1 MTAVRTC
8 TAVSVYI
15 LASIDI
21 LINSTCDLY
30 SQSVLS
36 RLSVYSLQD
45 LCLILSLIV
54 FVIQFF
60 RKEILQTGNLLP
72 LIRSNSHTIAVIIV
86 YFSLT
91 LALQTLTVTSMNS
104 EPAVDT
110 VEPYFWR
117 NDPVVLIMFFS
128 HRLTSAIYYF
138 SFQSSI
144 AQVCEPIVARVGH
157 KNTSQTGEP
166 A

>member
-8 TAVSVYI
+8 TAVCVYI

-21 LINSTCDLY
+21 LINTSCDLY

-45 LCLILSLIV
+45 LCLILSFIV

-86 YFSLT
+86 YSSLT
-91 LALQTLTVTSMNS
+91 LVLQTLTVTRMNS
-104 EPAVDT
+104 DPAVLT
-110 VEPYFWR
+110 VEPYFWK
-117 NDPVVLIMFFS
+117 NDPIVLFVFFS
-128 HRLTSAIYYF
+128 HRLTSAVYYF

-144 AQVCEPIVARVGH
+144 TQMYDPVVSRVSD
-157 KNTSQTGEP
+157 KSTPQTGE
-166 A
+166 AA